1 MVASDGGIFDYGDA
15 PYYGSLPGLGVQV
28 GNIVGISGGT
38 TGYSFFGSNGA
49 VYSFGGATY
58 AGSLPGL
65 GVSVN
70 NVVGGAV
77 S

>member
-1 MVASDGGIFDYGDA
+1 
-15 PYYGSLPGLGVQV
+15 V
-28 GNIVGISGGT
+28 GNIVGISGGA